1 MIEVGDKV
9 SGSATMLYKFPDGNV
24 SLGYGTVVRLYEG
37 KVFHRE
43 RLPRDFSFKDVGWIP
58 DPWAEVE
65 VKGKLYQARVTWLT
79 KEK

>member
-9 SGSATMLYKFPDGNV
+9 SGAATMLHIFPDGNA
-24 SLGYGTVVRLYEG
+24 SRGYGTVMRLYEG

-43 RLPRDFSFKDVGWIP
+43 RLPQDYSFKDVGWIP

-65 VKGKLYQARVTWLT
+65 VGGKLYQARVAWLA
-79 KEK
+79 KK